1 MGTEDFQNIRNLVDE
16 IEKLSKAADDTAK
29 AIRHLDENGGTA
41 ELRIHARGEC
51 ARDEYATLLSAD
63 MGKKMLEIVLE
74 AYQKLITEAKNRID
88 IKIERLAGK
97 HEESGAPSKEL
108 RKEK

>member
-16 IEKLSKAADDTAK
+16 IEKLSKAADDAAK
-29 AIRHLDENGGTA
+29 AIRHLDEPGGEV
-41 ELRIHARGEC
+41 ELRIHARGE
-51 ARDEYATLLSAD
+51 YAIALSAD